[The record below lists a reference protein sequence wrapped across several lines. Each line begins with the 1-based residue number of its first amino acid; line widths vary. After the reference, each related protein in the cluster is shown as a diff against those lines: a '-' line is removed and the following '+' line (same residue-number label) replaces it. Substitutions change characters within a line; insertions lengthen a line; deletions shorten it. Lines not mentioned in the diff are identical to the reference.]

1 MKRFVYHI
9 GTFIKVKGAV
19 EMTEPRPRK
28 YHLLGNL
35 LTFHAFPAETGNRC
49 TIVEIKTAPG
59 AGAPPNHH
67 AGEDESFYV
76 LEGEF
81 EFFLNGE
88 TKIVSIGDF
97 VKVPDGAVHAFTC
110 VGQSPG
116 RLLCI
121 NAPGEMHDT
130 FFTEAGEVMPDG
142 TTDIPAPDGPP
153 DIPAIMAVA
162 EKAGMTILAPQSE
175 PA

>member
-1 MKRFVYHI
+1 M
-9 GTFIKVKGAV
+9 
-19 EMTEPRPRK
+19 EQSRPRI

-35 LTFHAFPAETGNRC
+35 LTFHAFPEETGNKC

-67 AGEDESFYV
+67 AGEDESFFV
-76 LEGEF
+76 LDGEF
-81 EFFLNGE
+81 EFLVNEETRRVSAGE
-88 TKIVSIGDF
+88 F

-110 VGQSPG
+110 TGQSAG

-130 FFTEAGEVMPDG
+130 FFTEAGEAMPDG
-142 TTDIPAPDGPP
+142 TSEIPVPDGPP

-162 EKAGMTILAPQSE
+162 NRIGMTILTPDKAP
-175 PA
+175 A

>member
-1 MKRFVYHI
+1 MSD
-9 GTFIKVKGAV
+9 
-19 EMTEPRPRK
+19 PRPRI

-35 LTFHAFPAETGNRC
+35 LTFHAFPSETGDRC
-49 TIVEIKTAPG
+49 TIVEIKTMPG

-76 LEGEF
+76 LEGQF
-81 EFFLNGE
+81 EFVVGGDARQVQ
-88 TKIVSIGDF
+88 TGDF
-97 VKVPDGAVHAFTC
+97 VKIPDGAIHAFTC
-110 VGQSPG
+110 TGDKPG

-121 NAPGEMHDT
+121 NAPGDVHDVFYT
-130 FFTEAGEVMPDG
+130 QAGEAMPEG
-142 TTDIPAPDGPP
+142 TTDVPAPDGPP

-162 EKAGMTILAPQSE
+162 ERAGMTILAPDAA

>member
-1 MKRFVYHI
+1 M
-9 GTFIKVKGAV
+9 
-19 EMTEPRPRK
+19 EQSRPRI

-35 LTFHAFPAETGNRC
+35 LTFHAFPEETGNKC

-67 AGEDESFYV
+67 AGEDESFFV
-76 LEGEF
+76 LDGEF
-81 EFFLNGE
+81 EFLVNGE
-88 TKIVSIGDF
+88 TKRVSAGDF

-110 VGQSPG
+110 TGQSAG

-130 FFTEAGEVMPDG
+130 FFTEAGEAMPDG
-142 TTDIPAPDGPP
+142 TSDIPVPDGPP

-162 EKAGMTILAPQSE
+162 NRIGMTILTPDEAP
-175 PA
+175 A

>member
-1 MKRFVYHI
+1 M
-9 GTFIKVKGAV
+9 
-19 EMTEPRPRK
+19 EQSRPRV

-35 LTFHAFPAETGNRC
+35 LTFHAFPEETGNKC
-49 TIVEIKTAPG
+49 TIIEIKTAPG

-67 AGEDESFYV
+67 AGEDESFFV
-76 LEGEF
+76 LDGEF
-81 EFFLNGE
+81 EFLVNGE
-88 TKIVSIGDF
+88 TKRVSAGEF

-110 VGQSPG
+110 TGQSAG

-130 FFTEAGEVMPDG
+130 FYTEAGEAMPDG
-142 TTDIPAPDGPP
+142 TSEVPTPDGPP

-162 EKAGMTILAPQSE
+162 NRIGMTILTPDKAP
-175 PA
+175 A

>member
-1 MKRFVYHI
+1 MSKS
-9 GTFIKVKGAV
+9 
-19 EMTEPRPRK
+19 RPRI

-35 LTFHAFPAETGNRC
+35 LTFHAFPAETGDRY

-67 AGEDESFYV
+67 AGEDECFFV

-81 EFFLNGE
+81 EFFVNGE
-88 TKIVSIGDF
+88 TTKAKGGDF
-97 VKVPDGAVHAFTC
+97 IKVPDGAVHAFTC
-110 VGQSPG
+110 IGERPG
-116 RLLCI
+116 RLICV
-121 NAPGEMHDT
+121 NAPGAMHDA
-130 FFTEAGEVMPDG
+130 FFTEAGEAMPDG
-142 TTDIPAPDGPP
+142 TTEVPAPDGPP

-162 EKAGMTILAPQSE
+162 NRVGMTILAPADE

>member
-1 MKRFVYHI
+1 MPEH
-9 GTFIKVKGAV
+9 
-19 EMTEPRPRK
+19 RPRV

-35 LTFHAFPAETGNRC
+35 LTFHAFPAETGERY

-67 AGEDESFYV
+67 AGEDESFFV

-81 EFFLNGE
+81 EFFLNGA
-88 TKIVSIGDF
+88 TLAAKAGDF

-110 VGQSPG
+110 TGERPG
-116 RLLCI
+116 RLLCV
-121 NAPGEMHDT
+121 NAPGAMHDT
-130 FFTEAGEVMPDG
+130 FFTEAGEALPDG
-142 TTDIPAPDGPP
+142 TTEVPEPDGPP

-162 EKAGMTILAPQSE
+162 ERVGMTILAPE
-175 PA
+175 PAPA

>member
-1 MKRFVYHI
+1 
-9 GTFIKVKGAV
+9 
-19 EMTEPRPRK
+19 MTLSRPRI

-35 LTFHAFPAETGNRC
+35 LTFHAFPDETGDRY

-67 AGEDESFYV
+67 AGEDESFLV

-81 EFFLNGE
+81 EFFVDGE
-88 TKIVSIGDF
+88 TMKVGGGDF
-97 VKVPDGAVHAFTC
+97 VKIPEGTVHAFTC
-110 VGQSPG
+110 IGQRPG
-116 RLLCI
+116 RLLCV
-121 NAPGEMHDT
+121 NSPGAMHDA
-130 FFTEAGEVMPDG
+130 FFTQAGEAMSDG
-142 TTDIPAPDGPP
+142 TTDVPLFDGPP

-162 EKAGMTILAPQSE
+162 DKVGMTILAPAES

>member
-1 MKRFVYHI
+1 MYHKLSV
-9 GTFIKVKGAV
+9 FQVKGVAA
-19 EMTEPRPRK
+19 MTEPRPRI

-35 LTFHAFPAETGNRC
+35 LTFHAFPSETGNSC

-76 LEGEF
+76 LDGEF
-81 EFFLNGE
+81 EFFLNGG
-88 TKIVSIGDF
+88 TVNVKGGDF
-97 VKVPDGAVHAFTC
+97 VKVPNGAVHAFTC
-110 VGQSPG
+110 TGERPG

-121 NAPGEMHDT
+121 NAPGAMHDT
-130 FFTEAGEVMPDG
+130 FFTEAGEAMPDG

-162 EKAGMTILAPQSE
+162 DRVGMTILAPADVPS
-175 PA
+175 

>member
-1 MKRFVYHI
+1 MIYVYHKD
-9 GTFIKVKGAV
+9 TFFEVKGAV
-19 EMTEPRPRK
+19 NMTHPRPRI

-35 LTFHAFPAETGNRC
+35 LTFHAFPAETGDRC

-76 LEGEF
+76 LEGDF

-88 TKIVSIGDF
+88 TTQVKSGDF

-110 VGQSPG
+110 TGQSPG

-121 NAPGEMHDT
+121 NAPGAMHDA
-130 FFTEAGEVMPDG
+130 FFTQAGEAMPDG
-142 TTDIPAPDGPP
+142 TTEIPTPDGPP

-162 EKAGMTILAPQSE
+162 EKAGMTILAPE
-175 PA
+175 GAPA

>member
-1 MKRFVYHI
+1 MKRFMYHI
-9 GTFIKVKGAV
+9 AAFIEVKGAV
-19 EMTEPRPRK
+19 EMTESRPRK

-88 TKIVSIGDF
+88 TKNVSIGDF

-110 VGQSPG
+110 IGQSPG

-121 NAPGEMHDT
+121 NAPGEMHDK
-130 FFTEAGEVMPDG
+130 FFTEAGEAMPDG

-162 EKAGMTILAPQSE
+162 EKAGMTILAPQSA

>member
-1 MKRFVYHI
+1 
-9 GTFIKVKGAV
+9 
-19 EMTEPRPRK
+19 MTEPRPRV

-35 LTFHAFPAETGNRC
+35 LTFHAFPSETGNRC

-76 LEGEF
+76 LDGEF
-81 EFFLNGE
+81 EFLVNGE
-88 TKIVSIGDF
+88 THSVESGDF
-97 VKVPDGAVHAFTC
+97 VNVPDGAVHAFTC
-110 VGQSPG
+110 TGARPG

-121 NAPGEMHDT
+121 NAPGAMHDT
-130 FFTEAGEVMPDG
+130 FFTEAGEAMPDG

-162 EKAGMTILAPQSE
+162 DRIGMTILVPTEVPS
-175 PA
+175 

>member
-1 MKRFVYHI
+1 MSNS
-9 GTFIKVKGAV
+9 
-19 EMTEPRPRK
+19 RPRI

-35 LTFHAFPAETGNRC
+35 LNFHAFPAETGNKC
-49 TIVEIKTAPG
+49 AIVEITSAPG

-76 LEGEF
+76 LDGTFDFVLGERVISA
-81 EFFLNGE
+81 N
-88 TKIVSIGDF
+88 TGDF
-97 VKVPDGAVHAFTC
+97 IKIPDGAVHAFTC
-110 VGQSPG
+110 TGKTPG

-121 NAPGEMHDT
+121 NAPGTMHDT
-130 FFTEAGEVMPDG
+130 FFTQAGDEMPAG
-142 TTDIPAPDGPP
+142 TTEIPQPDGPP

-162 EKAGMTILAPQSE
+162 EKAGMTILAPADA

>member
-1 MKRFVYHI
+1 
-9 GTFIKVKGAV
+9 
-19 EMTEPRPRK
+19 MTQPRPRI

-35 LTFHAFPAETGNRC
+35 LTFHAFPADTGDRY

-67 AGEDESFYV
+67 AGEDESFFV

-81 EFFLNGE
+81 EFFVNGE
-88 TKIVSIGDF
+88 TRGVRGGDF
-97 VKVPDGAVHAFTC
+97 VKVPEGAVHAFTC
-110 VGQSPG
+110 TGETPG

-121 NAPGEMHDT
+121 NSPGAMHDT
-130 FFTEAGEVMPDG
+130 FFTEAGEAMPDG
-142 TTDIPAPDGPP
+142 TAEVPKPDGPP

-162 EKAGMTILAPQSE
+162 DKVGMTILTPNEAP
-175 PA
+175 A